1 MRARAWDSACTLHQ
15 CGCDR
20 LPRNGTWSFAYI
32 NRSQGYFETIE
43 AFDKSRAKFATCNVR
58 NVCIRKMKR
67 KKGAKERPGVLFSV
81 FTIDEVCVCT
91 DVHASGEVSH
101 YLRVNDSTSWWTI
114 LRVDERFCKSRWTN
128 RWTILRVDERFCE
141 SRWTNRW
148 TVLRVDEQ
156 FSAGWWTTSEQ
167 IGVGQW
173 MNKCTDGGRKWTD
186 AEHEQ
191 LCIAIYAWTENCKN
205 HHHYVSANASD
216 KISDN

>member
-32 NRSQGYFETIE
+32 NRSQSYFETIE

-67 KKGAKERPGVLFSV
+67 KKGAEERPGVLFSV

-114 LRVDERFCKSRWTN
+114 LQEQMNESMNGSASWRTIQRWLMNDEWTN
-128 RWTILRVDERFCE
+128 RRGPMNEHVYRRGSEMNRCRAWAVVHRHIRVNRKLQKSSSLCECKFERNRLSKTISHHGREI
-141 SRWTNRW
+141 
-148 TVLRVDEQ
+148 
-156 FSAGWWTTSEQ
+156 SENLYL
-167 IGVGQW
+167 W
-173 MNKCTDGGRKWTD
+173 
-186 AEHEQ
+186 
-191 LCIAIYAWTENCKN
+191 IA
-205 HHHYVSANASD
+205 
-216 KISDN
+216 